1 MMSDRKA
8 ELERK
13 KAKLQAIR
21 EEKERRR
28 REKEQKDVRL
38 YMIVEEATVR
48 AAGADKD
55 HRKEIDAMLSS
66 LGMAP
71 VSDVLSS
78 LSSMNS
84 LTPEQSAN
92 ATPDA
97 SLQPSSI
104 NSTQSTGRRKPREL
118 TIVSVANTN
127 IPPKEPVV
135 YSKQTQTVQTTHTS
149 HDAFSKN
156 VSKIPH
162 RSCALFNLT
171 DLAALLNAHSLVF
184 ATQLVKSTH
193 IGHKDCPNL
202 LPNTRSTPPVQQQHQ
217 LTLAPQATLRLTGG
231 VPGKTFH
238 LIVAV
243 TYIPISLVSQD
254 IICELFDFETLI
266 GLSVESYDFSWFS
279 VSLGSDLGLAS
290 LSSLF
295 TMINYMRKTIGQQ
308 ISLVKDMSFLSLF
321 TTVLTFDDSQAEDE
335 ENSLPHLDSFQS
347 KLPPGIL
354 PHGLPQVK
362 EVQPAVTQVEQ
373 EKEKEKPKK
382 EVREFSEEEKQMI
395 ILSED
400 FQRFLDR
407 TSRIVERALGE
418 SIDIYTDYTGTM
430 DGEDGLDEKSHQQ
443 LWLNRS
449 FFCERWSRNRCV
461 TSMDWSPQFPELL
474 AASYNNNDDTPNDPD
489 GVCLVWNTKFKK
501 ATPEFI
507 FHCQSPVMSTTF
519 AKFHPNLILGGTYS
533 GQIVLW
539 DNRVQKRTPVQR
551 TPLSASAHTHPVYCL
566 TVVGTQNAHNL
577 ISISTDG
584 KLCSWSLD
592 MLSQPQETLIL
603 YLKQSKTIAATC
615 LAFPHGDVN
624 NFVVGSEDGTV
635 YGDCRHGTKAGVVEM
650 FEGHQGPV
658 TGISTHAVQ
667 GGIDFSHLFLT
678 SSIDWTIKLWSLKEM
693 KPLYSFEHNGDY
705 VYDVAWSPTHPALFA
720 AVDDSGRLDL
730 WNLNQDTEVPAAS
743 VIVDGN
749 PALNRVS
756 WTPSGLHVTVGD
768 DTGKIWVYDVAE
780 HLAYPRSDEWNKFL
794 YTQQDLKN
802 NKADE
807 ELDRLNLSS
816 GPSSLTS
823 LTSIS
828 SCPLR

>member
-28 REKEQKDVRL
+28 REKEQKD
-38 YMIVEEATVR
+38 VEEATVR

-149 HDAFSKN
+149 HD
-156 VSKIPH
+156 
-162 RSCALFNLT
+162 
-171 DLAALLNAHSLVF
+171 
-184 ATQLVKSTH
+184 
-193 IGHKDCPNL
+193 G
-202 LPNTRSTPPVQQQHQ
+202 
-217 LTLAPQATLRLTGG
+217 
-231 VPGKTFH
+231 
-238 LIVAV
+238 
-243 TYIPISLVSQD
+243 Y
-254 IICELFDFETLI
+254 FETDWWRPRKDEYNLNP
-266 GLSVESYDFSWFS
+266 GLEWEDE
-279 VSLGSDLGLAS
+279 
-290 LSSLF
+290 F
-295 TMINYMRKTIGQQ
+295 T
-308 ISLVKDMSFLSLF
+308 
-321 TTVLTFDDSQAEDE
+321 AEDE

>member
-28 REKEQKDVRL
+28 REKEQKDV
-38 YMIVEEATVR
+38 EEATVR
-48 AAGADKD
+48 AAGTDKD
-55 HRKEIDAMLSS
+55 HRKELDAMLSS
-66 LGMAP
+66 LGVAP

-78 LSSMNS
+78 LSSLNS

-104 NSTQSTGRRKPREL
+104 NSAQSSGRRKNREL
-118 TIVSVANTN
+118 TIVSVAHTN

-135 YSKQTQTVQTTHTS
+135 YNKQTQTIQTTHTS
-149 HDAFSKN
+149 HDGYFEIDWWRPRKGGSAPN
-156 VSKIPH
+156 Y
-162 RSCALFNLT
+162 LYEYNL
-171 DLAALLNAHSLVF
+171 N
-184 ATQLVKSTH
+184 
-193 IGHKDCPNL
+193 
-202 LPNTRSTPPVQQQHQ
+202 
-217 LTLAPQATLRLTGG
+217 
-231 VPGKTFH
+231 PG
-238 LIVAV
+238 LEWE
-243 TYIPISLVSQD
+243 D
-254 IICELFDFETLI
+254 E
-266 GLSVESYDFSWFS
+266 
-279 VSLGSDLGLAS
+279 
-290 LSSLF
+290 F
-295 TMINYMRKTIGQQ
+295 T
-308 ISLVKDMSFLSLF
+308 
-321 TTVLTFDDSQAEDE
+321 AEDE
-335 ENSLPHLDSFQS
+335 ENSLPHMDGFQS

-373 EKEKEKPKK
+373 EKEKEKPK
-382 EVREFSEEEKQMI
+382 EVRELSEEEKQMI

-400 FQRFLDR
+400 FQRFFDR
-407 TSRIVERALGE
+407 SSRIVERALGE
-418 SIDIYTDYTGTM
+418 SVDIYTDYAGNM
-430 DGEDGLDEKSHQQ
+430 DGEDGMDDKSHQR

-449 FFCERWSRNRCV
+449 FFCDRWSRNRCV
-461 TSMDWSPQFPELL
+461 TAMDWSPQFPELL

-501 ATPEFI
+501 TTPEFI
-507 FHCQSPVMSTTF
+507 FHCQSPVLSVTF
-519 AKFHPNLILGGTYS
+519 ARFHPNLILGGTYS

-539 DNRVQKRTPVQR
+539 DNRVQKRTPIQR
-551 TPLSASAHTHPVYCL
+551 TPLSANAHTHPVYCL
-566 TVVGTQNAHNL
+566 NVVGAQNAHNL

-584 KLCSWSLD
+584 KMCSWNLD
-592 MLSQPQETLIL
+592 MLSQPQERIELNT
-603 YLKQSKTIAATC
+603 KQSKPITSTC

-635 YGDCRHGTKAGVVEM
+635 YSACRHGTKAGVLETY
-650 FEGHQGPV
+650 EGHQGPV
-658 TGISTHAVQ
+658 TGISAHAVQ
-667 GGIDFSHLFLT
+667 AGIDFSHLFLT
-678 SSIDWTIKLWSLKEM
+678 SSIDWTIKLWSLKET

-730 WNLNQDTEVPAAS
+730 WNLNQDTEVPTAS
-743 VIVDGN
+743 VMIDGC

-780 HLAYPRSDEWNKFL
+780 VSSVPV
-794 YTQQDLKN
+794 N
-802 NKADE
+802 NSY
-807 ELDRLNLSS
+807 RYLNTLV
-816 GPSSLTS
+816 P
-823 LTSIS
+823 
-828 SCPLR
+828 

>member
-28 REKEQKDVRL
+28 REKEQKDV
-38 YMIVEEATVR
+38 EEATVR

-55 HRKEIDAMLSS
+55 HRKELDTMLSS
-66 LGMAP
+66 LGLAP

-78 LSSMNS
+78 LSSINS

-104 NSTQSTGRRKPREL
+104 NSAQSSARKRNREL
-118 TIVSVANTN
+118 TIVSVAHTN

-135 YSKQTQTVQTTHTS
+135 YTKQTQTIQTSHTS
-149 HDAFSKN
+149 HDDEY
-156 VSKIPH
+156 
-162 RSCALFNLT
+162 NL
-171 DLAALLNAHSLVF
+171 N
-184 ATQLVKSTH
+184 
-193 IGHKDCPNL
+193 
-202 LPNTRSTPPVQQQHQ
+202 
-217 LTLAPQATLRLTGG
+217 
-231 VPGKTFH
+231 PG
-238 LIVAV
+238 LEWE
-243 TYIPISLVSQD
+243 D
-254 IICELFDFETLI
+254 E
-266 GLSVESYDFSWFS
+266 
-279 VSLGSDLGLAS
+279 
-290 LSSLF
+290 F
-295 TMINYMRKTIGQQ
+295 T
-308 ISLVKDMSFLSLF
+308 
-321 TTVLTFDDSQAEDE
+321 AEDE
-335 ENSLPHLDSFQS
+335 ENSLPHMDGFQS

-373 EKEKEKPKK
+373 EKEKEKPV
-382 EVREFSEEEKQMI
+382 EVRELSEEEKQMI

-407 TSRIVERALGE
+407 ASRILERALGE
-418 SIDIYTDYTGTM
+418 SVNIYTDYTGSM
-430 DGEDGLDEKSHQQ
+430 DGEDGMDEKSHQR
-443 LWLNRS
+443 LYVNRW
-449 FFCERWSRNRCV
+449 FFDERWSRNRCV

-474 AASYNNNDDTPNDPD
+474 VASYNNNDDTPNDPD

-501 ATPEFI
+501 TTPEFI

-519 AKFHPNLILGGTYS
+519 ARFHPNLILGGTYS

-539 DNRVQKRTPVQR
+539 DNRIQKRTPIQR

-566 TVVGTQNAHNL
+566 NVVGAQNAHNL

-584 KLCSWSLD
+584 KLCSWSLE
-592 MLSQPQETLIL
+592 MLSQPQETLELHI
-603 YLKQSKTIAATC
+603 KQSKPIAATC

-624 NFVVGSEDGTV
+624 NFVVGSEEGNV
-635 YGDCRHGTKAGVVEM
+635 YSACRHGTKTGVLETY
-650 FEGHQGPV
+650 EGHQGPV

-678 SSIDWTIKLWSLKEM
+678 SSIDWTIKLWSLKES

-705 VYDVAWSPTHPALFA
+705 IYDVAWSPTHPALFA

-730 WNLNQDTEVPAAS
+730 WNLNQDTEVPMAS
-743 VIVDGN
+743 VTIKGN

-780 HLAYPRSDEWNKFL
+780 HLAHPRIDEWNKFL
-794 YTQQDLKN
+794 YTQQELKH

-807 ELDRLNLSS
+807 EMHKLNLRQ
-816 GPSSLTS
+816 PTS
-823 LTSIS
+823 LTSI
-828 SCPLR
+828 PPMLAQIKV

>member
-28 REKEQKDVRL
+28 REKEQKDV
-38 YMIVEEATVR
+38 EEAIVR
-48 AAGADKD
+48 VGTGTEKD
-55 HRKEIDAMLSS
+55 QQKEIDAL
-66 LGMAP
+66 LCGLNIAP
-71 VSDVLSS
+71 VSDVLSN
-78 LSSMNS
+78 LSSMSS

-104 NSTQSTGRRKPREL
+104 NSAQSSASRKKNREL
-118 TIVSVANTN
+118 TVVSVAHTN

-135 YSKQTQTVQTTHTS
+135 YSKQTQTIQTTHTS
-149 HDAFSKN
+149 HDGLSTSSSAYTIYS
-156 VSKIPH
+156 
-162 RSCALFNLT
+162 SCST
-171 DLAALLNAHSLVF
+171 TTPTHSCS
-184 ATQLVKSTH
+184 A
-193 IGHKDCPNL
+193 G
-202 LPNTRSTPPVQQQHQ
+202 
-217 LTLAPQATLRLTGG
+217 
-231 VPGKTFH
+231 
-238 LIVAV
+238 
-243 TYIPISLVSQD
+243 Y
-254 IICELFDFETLI
+254 FET
-266 GLSVESYDFSWFS
+266 DWWRP
-279 VSLGSDLGLAS
+279 
-290 LSSLF
+290 
-295 TMINYMRKTIGQQ
+295 RK
-308 ISLVKDMSFLSLF
+308 
-321 TTVLTFDDSQAEDE
+321 VLTFDDGQAEDE
-335 ENSLPHLDSFQS
+335 ENSLPHMDGFQS

-382 EVREFSEEEKQMI
+382 EVRELSEEEKQMI

-418 SIDIYTDYTGTM
+418 SVDIYTDYTGTM
-430 DGEDGLDEKSHQQ
+430 DGEDGMDEKSHQR

-449 FFCERWSRNRCV
+449 FICERWSRNRCV

-489 GVCLVWNTKFKK
+489 GVCLIWNTKFKK
-501 ATPEFI
+501 TTPEFI

-519 AKFHPNLILGGTYS
+519 ARFHPNLILGGTYS

-539 DNRVQKRTPVQR
+539 DNRVQKRTPIQR
-551 TPLSASAHTHPVYCL
+551 TPLSATAHTHPVYCL
-566 TVVGTQNAHNL
+566 NVVGTQNAHNL

-592 MLSQPQETLIL
+592 MLSQPQEALELHT
-603 YLKQSKTIAATC
+603 KQSKAIAATC

-624 NFVVGSEDGTV
+624 NFVMGSEDGTV
-635 YGDCRHGTKAGVVEM
+635 YSACRHGSRAGLTETY
-650 FEGHQGPV
+650 EGHQGPV
-658 TGISTHAVQ
+658 TGISAHAVQ

-678 SSIDWTIKLWSLKEM
+678 SSLDWTIKLWSLKEN

-730 WNLNQDTEVPAAS
+730 WNLNQDTEVPTAS
-743 VIVDGN
+743 VVVDGS

-780 HLAYPRSDEWNKFL
+780 HLAHPRIDEWNKFL

-807 ELDRLNLSS
+807 ELDKLNLSS

-823 LTSIS
+823 MTSIS
-828 SCPLR
+828 SIPLR

>member
-28 REKEQKDVRL
+28 REKEQKDV
-38 YMIVEEATVR
+38 EEATVR

-55 HRKEIDAMLSS
+55 HRKELDAMLSS
-66 LGMAP
+66 LGVAP

-84 LTPEQSAN
+84 LTPEQSTN

-97 SLQPSSI
+97 SLQPCSI
-104 NSTQSTGRRKPREL
+104 NSSQSANRRKPREL
-118 TIVSVANTN
+118 TVVSVGHTN
-127 IPPKEPVV
+127 IPPKEAVV
-135 YSKQTQTVQTTHTS
+135 YSKQTQTLQTTHAS
-149 HDAFSKN
+149 HDGLS
-156 VSKIPH
+156 SSSSTYTIY
-162 RSCALFNLT
+162 SCST
-171 DLAALLNAHSLVF
+171 TTPTHSCS
-184 ATQLVKSTH
+184 A
-193 IGHKDCPNL
+193 G
-202 LPNTRSTPPVQQQHQ
+202 
-217 LTLAPQATLRLTGG
+217 
-231 VPGKTFH
+231 
-238 LIVAV
+238 
-243 TYIPISLVSQD
+243 Y
-254 IICELFDFETLI
+254 FETDWWRPRKAHAFDYYDEYNLNP
-266 GLSVESYDFSWFS
+266 GLEWEDEF
-279 VSLGSDLGLAS
+279 
-290 LSSLF
+290 
-295 TMINYMRKTIGQQ
+295 
-308 ISLVKDMSFLSLF
+308 
-321 TTVLTFDDSQAEDE
+321 TVLTFDDGQAEDE
-335 ENSLPHLDSFQS
+335 ENSLPHMDGFQS

-362 EVQPAVTQVEQ
+362 EVLPAVTQVEQ
-373 EKEKEKPKK
+373 EKEKEVPK
-382 EVREFSEEEKQMI
+382 EVRELSEEEKQMV
-395 ILSED
+395 ILTED
-400 FQRFLDR
+400 FQGFLDR

-418 SIDIYTDYTGTM
+418 SVDIYTDYTGNM
-430 DGEDGLDEKSHQQ
+430 DGEDGMDEKNHQR

-449 FFCERWSRNRCV
+449 FYCERWSRNRCV

-501 ATPEFI
+501 TTAEFI

-519 AKFHPNLILGGTYS
+519 ARFHPNLILGGTYS

-539 DNRVQKRTPVQR
+539 DNRVQKRTPIQR

-566 TVVGTQNAHNL
+566 NVVGTQNAHNL

-592 MLSQPQETLIL
+592 MLSQPQETLEL
-603 YLKQSKTIAATC
+603 HAKQSKPIAATC

-635 YGDCRHGTKAGVVEM
+635 YSACRHGSRVGVTETY
-650 FEGHQGPV
+650 EGHQGPV
-658 TGISTHAVQ
+658 TGVSAHAVQ

-678 SSIDWTIKLWSLKEM
+678 SSIDWTIKLWSLKEN

-720 AVDDSGRLDL
+720 AVDDSGKLDL

-743 VIVDGN
+743 EIVEGC

-768 DTGKIWVYDVAE
+768 DSGRIWVYDVAE
-780 HLAYPRSDEWNKFL
+780 HLAHARHDEWNKFL

-807 ELDRLNLSS
+807 ELDKLNPSS

-823 LTSIS
+823 MS
-828 SCPLR
+828 SMSSVPLR

>member
-28 REKEQKDVRL
+28 REKEQKDV
-38 YMIVEEATVR
+38 EEATVR
-48 AAGADKD
+48 VAGVDKD
-55 HRKEIDAMLSS
+55 HRKELDAMLSS
-66 LGMAP
+66 LGVAP

-104 NSTQSTGRRKPREL
+104 NSAQSSAGRRKNREL
-118 TIVSVANTN
+118 TIVSVAHTN

-135 YSKQTQTVQTTHTS
+135 YNKQTQTIQTTLTS
-149 HDAFSKN
+149 HDDEY
-156 VSKIPH
+156 
-162 RSCALFNLT
+162 NL
-171 DLAALLNAHSLVF
+171 N
-184 ATQLVKSTH
+184 
-193 IGHKDCPNL
+193 
-202 LPNTRSTPPVQQQHQ
+202 
-217 LTLAPQATLRLTGG
+217 
-231 VPGKTFH
+231 PGLEWEDEF
-238 LIVAV
+238 
-243 TYIPISLVSQD
+243 
-254 IICELFDFETLI
+254 
-266 GLSVESYDFSWFS
+266 
-279 VSLGSDLGLAS
+279 
-290 LSSLF
+290 
-295 TMINYMRKTIGQQ
+295 
-308 ISLVKDMSFLSLF
+308 
-321 TTVLTFDDSQAEDE
+321 TVLTFDDGQAEDE
-335 ENSLPHLDSFQS
+335 ENSLPHMDGFQS

-373 EKEKEKPKK
+373 EKEKEKPK
-382 EVREFSEEEKQMI
+382 EVQELSEEEKQMI
-395 ILSED
+395 ILSEE

-418 SIDIYTDYTGTM
+418 SVDIYTDYTGNM
-430 DGEDGLDEKSHQQ
+430 DGEDGIDEKSHQR

-449 FFCERWSRNRCV
+449 FFCDRWSRNRCV

-501 ATPEFI
+501 TTPEFI
-507 FHCQSPVMSTTF
+507 FHCQSPVLSITF
-519 AKFHPNLILGGTYS
+519 ARFHPNLILGGTYS

-539 DNRVQKRTPVQR
+539 DNRVQKRTPIQR
-551 TPLSASAHTHPVYCL
+551 TPLSANAHTHPVYCL
-566 TVVGTQNAHNL
+566 NVVGAQNAHNL

-584 KLCSWSLD
+584 KLRSWSLD
-592 MLSQPQETLIL
+592 MLSQPQEKLEL
-603 YLKQSKTIAATC
+603 YAKQSKSIAATC

-635 YGDCRHGTKAGVVEM
+635 YSACRHGTKAGVLETY
-650 FEGHQGPV
+650 EGHQGPV
-658 TGISTHAVQ
+658 TGISAHGVQ

-678 SSIDWTIKLWSLKEM
+678 SSFDWTIKLWSLKEN

-730 WNLNQDTEVPAAS
+730 WNLNQDTEVPTAS
-743 VIVDGN
+743 IMIEGC
-749 PALNRVS
+749 PALNKVS

-780 HLAYPRSDEWNKFL
+780 HLAHPRIDEWNKFL
-794 YTQQDLKN
+794 YTQQELNN
-802 NKADE
+802 NKADD
-807 ELDRLNLSS
+807 ELHKLNLREPASLSS
-816 GPSSLTS
+816 IPPLLQT
-823 LTSIS
+823 
-828 SCPLR
+828 CPLR

>member
-28 REKEQKDVRL
+28 REKEQKDV
-38 YMIVEEATVR
+38 EEATVR
-48 AAGADKD
+48 AAGTDKD
-55 HRKEIDAMLSS
+55 HRKELDAMLSS
-66 LGMAP
+66 LGVAP

-78 LSSMNS
+78 LSSLNS

-104 NSTQSTGRRKPREL
+104 NSAQSSSGRRKNREL
-118 TIVSVANTN
+118 TIVSVAHTN

-135 YSKQTQTVQTTHTS
+135 YNKQTQTIQTTHTS
-149 HDAFSKN
+149 HDGYFEIDWWRPRKGGSAPN
-156 VSKIPH
+156 Y
-162 RSCALFNLT
+162 LYEYNL
-171 DLAALLNAHSLVF
+171 N
-184 ATQLVKSTH
+184 
-193 IGHKDCPNL
+193 
-202 LPNTRSTPPVQQQHQ
+202 
-217 LTLAPQATLRLTGG
+217 
-231 VPGKTFH
+231 PG
-238 LIVAV
+238 LEWE
-243 TYIPISLVSQD
+243 D
-254 IICELFDFETLI
+254 E
-266 GLSVESYDFSWFS
+266 
-279 VSLGSDLGLAS
+279 
-290 LSSLF
+290 F
-295 TMINYMRKTIGQQ
+295 T
-308 ISLVKDMSFLSLF
+308 
-321 TTVLTFDDSQAEDE
+321 AEDE
-335 ENSLPHLDSFQS
+335 ENSLPHMDGFQS

-373 EKEKEKPKK
+373 EKEKEKPK
-382 EVREFSEEEKQMI
+382 EVRELSEEEKQMI

-400 FQRFLDR
+400 FQRFFDR
-407 TSRIVERALGE
+407 SSRIVERALGE
-418 SIDIYTDYTGTM
+418 SVDIYTDYAGNM
-430 DGEDGLDEKSHQQ
+430 DGEDGMDDKSHQR

-449 FFCERWSRNRCV
+449 FFCDRWSRNRCV
-461 TSMDWSPQFPELL
+461 TAMDWSPQFPELL

-501 ATPEFI
+501 TTPEFI
-507 FHCQSPVMSTTF
+507 FHCQSPVLSVTF
-519 AKFHPNLILGGTYS
+519 ARFHPNLILGGTYS

-539 DNRVQKRTPVQR
+539 DNRVQKRTPIQR
-551 TPLSASAHTHPVYCL
+551 TPLSANAHTHPVYCL
-566 TVVGTQNAHNL
+566 NVVGAQNAHNL

-584 KLCSWSLD
+584 KMCSWNLD
-592 MLSQPQETLIL
+592 MLSQPQERIELNT
-603 YLKQSKTIAATC
+603 KQSKPITSTC

-635 YGDCRHGTKAGVVEM
+635 YSACRHGTKAGVLETY
-650 FEGHQGPV
+650 EGHQGPV
-658 TGISTHAVQ
+658 TGISAHAVQ
-667 GGIDFSHLFLT
+667 AGIDFSHLFLT
-678 SSIDWTIKLWSLKEM
+678 SSIDWTIKLWSLKET

-730 WNLNQDTEVPAAS
+730 WNLNQDTEVPTAS
-743 VIVDGN
+743 VMIDGC

-780 HLAYPRSDEWNKFL
+780 HLAHPRIDEWNKFL
-794 YTQQDLKN
+794 YTQRELKN

-807 ELDRLNLSS
+807 ELHKLNLRE
-816 GPSSLTS
+816 PASLDKITVLFRNYS
-823 LTSIS
+823 
-828 SCPLR
+828 

>member
-28 REKEQKDVRL
+28 REKEQKDV
-38 YMIVEEATVR
+38 EEATVR

-55 HRKEIDAMLSS
+55 HRKELDAMLSS
-66 LGMAP
+66 LGVAP

-104 NSTQSTGRRKPREL
+104 NSAQSISARKKNREL
-118 TIVSVANTN
+118 TIVSVAHTN

-135 YSKQTQTVQTTHTS
+135 YTKQTQTIQTSHTS
-149 HDAFSKN
+149 HD
-156 VSKIPH
+156 
-162 RSCALFNLT
+162 
-171 DLAALLNAHSLVF
+171 
-184 ATQLVKSTH
+184 
-193 IGHKDCPNL
+193 G
-202 LPNTRSTPPVQQQHQ
+202 
-217 LTLAPQATLRLTGG
+217 
-231 VPGKTFH
+231 
-238 LIVAV
+238 
-243 TYIPISLVSQD
+243 Y
-254 IICELFDFETLI
+254 FET
-266 GLSVESYDFSWFS
+266 DWWRP
-279 VSLGSDLGLAS
+279 
-290 LSSLF
+290 
-295 TMINYMRKTIGQQ
+295 RKAHA
-308 ISLVKDMSFLSLF
+308 
-321 TTVLTFDDSQAEDE
+321 FDYYAEDE
-335 ENSLPHLDSFQS
+335 ENSLPHMDGFQS

-373 EKEKEKPKK
+373 EKEKEKPK
-382 EVREFSEEEKQMI
+382 EVQELSEEEKQMI

-418 SIDIYTDYTGTM
+418 SVNIYSDYTGTM
-430 DGEDGLDEKSHQQ
+430 DGEDGMDEKNHQR
-443 LWLNRS
+443 LWLNRW
-449 FFCERWSRNRCV
+449 FFCDRWSRNRCV

-501 ATPEFI
+501 TTPEFI

-519 AKFHPNLILGGTYS
+519 ARFHPNLILGGTYS

-539 DNRVQKRTPVQR
+539 DNRVQKRTPIQR

-566 TVVGTQNAHNL
+566 NVVGAQNAHNL

-592 MLSQPQETLIL
+592 MLSQPQETLDL
-603 YLKQSKTIAATC
+603 HTKQSKAIAATC

-624 NFVVGSEDGTV
+624 NFVVGSEEGTV
-635 YGDCRHGTKAGVVEM
+635 YSACRHGTKAGVLETY
-650 FEGHQGPV
+650 EGHQGPV
-658 TGISTHAVQ
+658 TGISAHAVQ

-678 SSIDWTIKLWSLKEM
+678 SSIDWTIKLWSLKES

-730 WNLNQDTEVPAAS
+730 WNLNQDTEVPTAS
-743 VIVDGN
+743 IVINGC

-768 DTGKIWVYDVAE
+768 DSGKIWVYDVAE
-780 HLAYPRSDEWNKFL
+780 HLAHPRIDEWNKFL
-794 YTQQDLKN
+794 YTQQELKH

-807 ELDRLNLSS
+807 ELHKLNLRE
-816 GPSSLTS
+816 PTS
-823 LTSIS
+823 LTSIPPLLTT
-828 SCPLR
+828 CPLR

>member
-28 REKEQKDVRL
+28 REKEQKDV
-38 YMIVEEATVR
+38 EEATVR
-48 AAGADKD
+48 AAGPDKD
-55 HRKEIDAMLSS
+55 HRKELDAMLSS
-66 LGMAP
+66 LGVAP

-84 LTPEQSAN
+84 STPEQSNN
-92 ATPDA
+92 ATPDV

-104 NSTQSTGRRKPREL
+104 NSAQSATRRKNREL
-118 TIVSVANTN
+118 TVVSVAHTN

-135 YSKQTQTVQTTHTS
+135 YSKQTQTVQVAHAS
-149 HDAFSKN
+149 HDA
-156 VSKIPH
+156 H
-162 RSCALFNLT
+162 A
-171 DLAALLNAHSLVF
+171 
-184 ATQLVKSTH
+184 
-193 IGHKDCPNL
+193 
-202 LPNTRSTPPVQQQHQ
+202 
-217 LTLAPQATLRLTGG
+217 
-231 VPGKTFH
+231 
-238 LIVAV
+238 
-243 TYIPISLVSQD
+243 
-254 IICELFDFETLI
+254 FD
-266 GLSVESYDFSWFS
+266 Y
-279 VSLGSDLGLAS
+279 
-290 LSSLF
+290 
-295 TMINYMRKTIGQQ
+295 Y
-308 ISLVKDMSFLSLF
+308 
-321 TTVLTFDDSQAEDE
+321 AEDE
-335 ENSLPHLDSFQS
+335 ENSLPHLDGFQS

-373 EKEKEKPKK
+373 EKEKEKSK
-382 EVREFSEEEKQMI
+382 EVRELSEEEKQMI

-418 SIDIYTDYTGTM
+418 SVDIYTDYTGTM
-430 DGEDGLDEKSHQQ
+430 DGDDGMDEKSHQR

-449 FFCERWSRNRCV
+449 FYCERWSRNRCV

-474 AASYNNNDDTPNDPD
+474 AASYHNNDESPNDPD
-489 GVCLVWNTKFKK
+489 GVCLIWNTKFKK
-501 ATPEFI
+501 TTPEFI

-519 AKFHPNLILGGTYS
+519 ARFHPNLILGGTYS

-539 DNRVQKRTPVQR
+539 DNRVQKRTPIQR

-566 TVVGTQNAHNL
+566 SVVGTQNAHNL

-584 KLCSWSLD
+584 KMCSWSLD
-592 MLSQPQETLIL
+592 MLSQPQEKLEL
-603 YLKQSKTIAATC
+603 QAKQSKSIAVTC

-624 NFVVGSEDGTV
+624 NFVVGSEDGMV
-635 YGDCRHGTKAGVVEM
+635 YSACRHGTKAGVTEM
-650 FEGHQGPV
+650 YEGHQGPV
-658 TGISTHAVQ
+658 TGIDAHAVQ

-678 SSIDWTIKLWSLKEM
+678 SSIDWTIKLWSLKEN

-720 AVDDSGRLDL
+720 VVDDSGRLDL

-743 VIVDGN
+743 VIVDGC

-756 WTPSGLHVTVGD
+756 WMPSGFHVTVGD
-768 DTGKIWVYDVAE
+768 DSGRIWVYDVAE
-780 HLAYPRSDEWNKFL
+780 HLAHPRMDEWNKFL

-807 ELDRLNLSS
+807 ELDKLNLSS

-823 LTSIS
+823 MS
-828 SCPLR
+828 SMSSMPMR

>member
-28 REKEQKDVRL
+28 REKEQKD
-38 YMIVEEATVR
+38 IEEATVR
-48 AAGADKD
+48 AAGTDKD
-55 HRKEIDAMLSS
+55 HRKELDAMLSS
-66 LGMAP
+66 LGVAP

-104 NSTQSTGRRKPREL
+104 NSAQSAGRKKNREL
-118 TIVSVANTN
+118 TIVSVAHTN

-135 YSKQTQTVQTTHTS
+135 YSKQTQTIQTTHTS
-149 HDAFSKN
+149 HDAHAFDYYDEY
-156 VSKIPH
+156 
-162 RSCALFNLT
+162 NL
-171 DLAALLNAHSLVF
+171 N
-184 ATQLVKSTH
+184 
-193 IGHKDCPNL
+193 
-202 LPNTRSTPPVQQQHQ
+202 
-217 LTLAPQATLRLTGG
+217 
-231 VPGKTFH
+231 PG
-238 LIVAV
+238 LEWE
-243 TYIPISLVSQD
+243 D
-254 IICELFDFETLI
+254 E
-266 GLSVESYDFSWFS
+266 
-279 VSLGSDLGLAS
+279 
-290 LSSLF
+290 F
-295 TMINYMRKTIGQQ
+295 T
-308 ISLVKDMSFLSLF
+308 
-321 TTVLTFDDSQAEDE
+321 AEDE
-335 ENSLPHLDSFQS
+335 ENSLPHMDGFQS

-373 EKEKEKPKK
+373 EKEKEKPK
-382 EVREFSEEEKQMI
+382 EVRELSEEEKQMI

-418 SIDIYTDYTGTM
+418 SVDIYTDYTGTM
-430 DGEDGLDEKSHQQ
+430 DGEDGMDEKSHQR

-449 FFCERWSRNRCV
+449 FFCDRWSRNRCV

-474 AASYNNNDDTPNDPD
+474 AASYNNNDDIPNDPD

-501 ATPEFI
+501 TTPEFI

-519 AKFHPNLILGGTYS
+519 ARFHPNLILGGTYS

-539 DNRVQKRTPVQR
+539 DNRVQKRSPIQR

-566 TVVGTQNAHNL
+566 NIVGAQNAHNL

-584 KLCSWSLD
+584 KLCSWSLE
-592 MLSQPQETLIL
+592 MLSQPLETLEL
-603 YLKQSKTIAATC
+603 HTKQSKPIAATC
-615 LAFPHGDVN
+615 LAFPYGDVN

-635 YGDCRHGTKAGVVEM
+635 YSACRHGTKAGVLETY
-650 FEGHQGPV
+650 EGHQGPV
-658 TGISTHAVQ
+658 TGISAHAVQ

-678 SSIDWTIKLWSLKEM
+678 SSIDWTIKLWSLKEN

-730 WNLNQDTEVPAAS
+730 WNLNQDTEVPTAS
-743 VIVDGN
+743 VLIDGC

-780 HLAYPRSDEWNKFL
+780 HLAHPRIDEWNKFL
-794 YTQQDLKN
+794 YTQQELKH

-807 ELDRLNLSS
+807 ELHKLNLRE
-816 GPSSLTS
+816 PAS
-823 LTSIS
+823 LTSIHPLLTTG
-828 SCPLR
+828 PLR

>member
-28 REKEQKDVRL
+28 REKEQKDV
-38 YMIVEEATVR
+38 EEATVR
-48 AAGADKD
+48 AAGTDKD
-55 HRKEIDAMLSS
+55 QRKEIDAMLSS
-66 LGMAP
+66 LGVAP

-78 LSSMNS
+78 LSSMSS
-84 LTPEQSAN
+84 LTPEQSTN

-97 SLQPSSI
+97 SLQPSSM
-104 NSTQSTGRRKPREL
+104 NSAQSGGRRKPREL
-118 TIVSVANTN
+118 TIVSVAHTN

-135 YSKQTQTVQTTHTS
+135 YSKQTQTIQTTHTS
-149 HDAFSKN
+149 HDGLSTSSSAYTIYS
-156 VSKIPH
+156 
-162 RSCALFNLT
+162 SCST
-171 DLAALLNAHSLVF
+171 TTPTHSCS
-184 ATQLVKSTH
+184 A
-193 IGHKDCPNL
+193 G
-202 LPNTRSTPPVQQQHQ
+202 
-217 LTLAPQATLRLTGG
+217 
-231 VPGKTFH
+231 
-238 LIVAV
+238 
-243 TYIPISLVSQD
+243 Y
-254 IICELFDFETLI
+254 FETDWWRPRKGGSAPNYLYEYNLNP
-266 GLSVESYDFSWFS
+266 GLEWEDE
-279 VSLGSDLGLAS
+279 
-290 LSSLF
+290 F
-295 TMINYMRKTIGQQ
+295 T
-308 ISLVKDMSFLSLF
+308 
-321 TTVLTFDDSQAEDE
+321 AEDE
-335 ENSLPHLDSFQS
+335 ENSLPHMDGFQS

-382 EVREFSEEEKQMI
+382 EVRELSEEEKQMI

-400 FQRFLDR
+400 FQRFIDR

-418 SIDIYTDYTGTM
+418 SVDIYTDYTGTM
-430 DGEDGLDEKSHQQ
+430 DGEDGMDEKSHQR

-449 FFCERWSRNRCV
+449 FMCERWSRNRCV

-489 GVCLVWNTKFKK
+489 GVCLIWNTKFKK
-501 ATPEFI
+501 TTPEFI

-519 AKFHPNLILGGTYS
+519 ARFHPNLILGGTYS

-539 DNRVQKRTPVQR
+539 DNRVLKRTPIQR
-551 TPLSASAHTHPVYCL
+551 TPLSATAHTHPVYCL
-566 TVVGTQNAHNL
+566 SVVGTQNAHNL

-592 MLSQPQETLIL
+592 MLSQPQETLEL
-603 YLKQSKTIAATC
+603 HTKQSKAIAATC

-624 NFVVGSEDGTV
+624 NFVMGSEDGTV
-635 YGDCRHGTKAGVVEM
+635 YSACRHGSRAGLTETY
-650 FEGHQGPV
+650 EGHQGPV
-658 TGISTHAVQ
+658 TGISAHAVQ

-678 SSIDWTIKLWSLKEM
+678 SSLDWTIKLWSLKEN

-730 WNLNQDTEVPAAS
+730 WNLNQDTEVPTAS
-743 VIVDGN
+743 VIVDGC

-780 HLAYPRSDEWNKFL
+780 HLAHPRLDEWNKFL

-807 ELDRLNLSS
+807 ELDKLNLSS

-823 LTSIS
+823 MTSIS
-828 SCPLR
+828 VPLR